1 MSSNIS
7 GMEKILKEAKAE
19 TEGRGAFWCCGV
31 EELFDLLV
39 NSLKDLHEENTK
51 LWKAIAELQVGEMQK
66 FHDKVFE
73 KNLDNRKELNI
84 DDKDNQKD

>member
-1 MSSNIS
+1 MMIIRRQKMSNNIS

-39 NSLKDLHEENTK
+39 NSLKDLHEENCK
-51 LWKAIAELQVGEMQK
+51 IW
-66 FHDKVFE
+66 
-73 KNLDNRKELNI
+73 KELA
-84 DDKDNQKD
+84 KLRGER